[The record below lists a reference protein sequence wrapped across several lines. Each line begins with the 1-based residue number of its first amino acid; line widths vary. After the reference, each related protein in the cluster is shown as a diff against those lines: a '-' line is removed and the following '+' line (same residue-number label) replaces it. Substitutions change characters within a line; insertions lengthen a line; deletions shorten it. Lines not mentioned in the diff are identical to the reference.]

1 MVEPLKYYYVCI
13 TVSLARRVM
22 FPRFFAHHSLPKPTR
37 WKGWSDMNVD
47 LIDAGNPP
55 IMCTVHSMPWLY
67 SLLAESRPMMFMDAR
82 LLLTPLLCRAQSIG
96 EAFISLVV
104 KCDVFSHMGAAPYQ
118 VKPLQANTPPSPATS
133 HLNHW
138 CGSALE

>member
-1 MVEPLKYYYVCI
+1 MHSALNALALFAPSRKVRLCCQLILPGLIIYLAPQMVANY
-13 TVSLARRVM
+13 
-22 FPRFFAHHSLPKPTR
+22 
-37 WKGWSDMNVD
+37 G
-47 LIDAGNPP
+47 G
-55 IMCTVHSMPWLY
+55 
-67 SLLAESRPMMFMDAR
+67 SRPMMFMDAR